1 MHLSWTN
8 VFKTPCYNL
17 FYVRSFVGMNKL
29 FILAALCNSTS
40 SVSPSKLHLAIW
52 IGGKPSSFINSIF
65 FPSKSQEHGLID
77 SVWCQETTAL
87 LKFKFSRW
95 FIINYFYNERQN
107 LISNG
112 IKNVQTLNEYERS
125 NGKSELKAKE
135 IILTSIVMKPDSPSL
150 RIKFGGLGWIL

>member
-1 MHLSWTN
+1 MCGLSKGWIN
-8 VFKTPCYNL
+8 YSFLRL
-17 FYVRSFVGMNKL
+17 FATLQVAFHKANFTWRFELVE
-29 FILAALCNSTS
+29 
-40 SVSPSKLHLAIW
+40 SPLPL
-52 IGGKPSSFINSIF
+52 SIVF

-77 SVWCQETTAL
+77 SVWCQETTVL

-95 FIINYFYNERQN
+95 FIINSFYNERQN
-107 LISNG
+107 LLSNG

-135 IILTSIVMKPDSPSL
+135 IMLTSIVMKPNSPSL